1 MERRRLSWAVGP
13 IAALILAACG
23 GAVSDEYVREE
34 PYSVETVDGDEAPRI
49 TLTESAVERLGIETA
64 VVGSRG
70 DELVVPYDA
79 VFLDA
84 HGDLWVYANPEPFVF
99 VREPIDIVRETS
111 DRAFLADGP
120 PEGTHVVTVGV
131 PELYGSE
138 TGFGT

>member
-1 MERRRLSWAVGP
+1 MTRL
-13 IAALILAACG
+13 
-23 GAVSDEYVREE
+23 
-34 PYSVETVDGDEAPRI
+34 PRI

-64 VVGSRG
+64 AVESRG

-84 HGDLWVYANPEPFVF
+84 HGDFWVYTNPEPLVF

-111 DRAFLADGP
+111 DRAFLAEGP
-120 PEGTHVVTVGV
+120 PPGTDVVTVGV

>member
-1 MERRRLSWAVGP
+1 MNLRWLRWAIGP
-13 IAALILAACG
+13 VAVLTLAACG

-34 PYSVETVDGDEAPRI
+34 PYSVESVEGEMPRI

-64 VVGSRG
+64 TVKSRG
-70 DELVVPYDA
+70 GELVVPYDA

-84 HGDLWVYANPEPFVF
+84 HGDFWVYANPEPLVF

-120 PEGTHVVTVGV
+120 PAGTDVVTVGV